1 MKKLFLLTAMLI
13 FTAIFG
19 QNSTITLGKTPNKMF
34 LVNGESFKYSE
45 YHEVFKNELALN
57 YIKRAKSNKTAASIF
72 GIAGGFGLGYGVV
85 SALTHHENSTI
96 VYNSFGN
103 ATIIKSKNNSGW
115 LIAGIGAGLI
125 GVSIPFAI
133 GERRNLLKAIDTENA
148 SKEKVSYFQFQ
159 TTGTSVSLCYNF

>member
-1 MKKLFLLTAMLI
+1 MRKCLLLASMLV
-13 FTAIFG
+13 FSLSFC

-57 YIKRAKSNKTAASIF
+57 YIKRAKSNKTAATIF
-72 GIAGGFGLGYGVV
+72 GFAGGFGLGFGIVG
-85 SALTHHENSTI
+85 ALTN
-96 VYNSFGN
+96 N
-103 ATIIKSKNNSGW
+103 KSKLVFDANGGAHIEKNNTGW

-133 GERRNLLKAIDTENA
+133 GERRNLLKAVDAENA
-148 SKEKVSYFQFQ
+148 TKGKVTYFQFQ
-159 TTGTSVSLCYNF
+159 TTGNSVSLCYNF